1 MRADRLSRKIFV
13 VLLLIAPCA
22 FSTSAESIPD
32 HPQIAIQ
39 AQVDKAAV
47 DLGQPITLTITVA
60 GQLSG
65 AELKPPQFPKELPM
79 VAQSRSTNVALQ
91 AGVVHRAVSVMF
103 VLQPVEVGTFQLG
116 PFEVQQGQETV
127 HTEPIELTVKRPILP
142 PGISSGGRITL

>member
-1 MRADRLSRKIFV
+1 MRADCLSRKIVV
-13 VLLLIAPCA
+13 VLLLIAA
-22 FSTSAESIPD
+22 GGFSTSAAPAAD
-32 HPQIAIQ
+32 HPPLAIQ

-47 DLGQPITLTITVA
+47 ELGQAVTLTITIE
-60 GQLSG
+60 GELSG